1 MTIGERIKAART
13 NANMTQADLA
23 RAMGVPYQTIGHW
36 ERDASSPKFSSLE
49 KVAKA
54 LNISI
59 ETLILG
65 DTASQKVNKPNPMVA
80 AIERVVGFLGISYDE
95 LLQRANFDPTIG
107 TGRDIHFSD
116 DGSPGLTLVQLG
128 KNGRDGVLYLP
139 DNLLLALKDLNREAV
154 EAVCDVATRLAGLVA
169 CHREEPISDC
179 LDSEPPESPYDL
191 LRRDFQDYEGRVYK
205 PSWDPTEQPFGPDN
219 STHQVTP
226 SE

>member
-107 TGRDIHFSD
+107 TSRDIHFSD

-128 KNGRDGVLYLP
+128 KTVGM
-139 DNLLLALKDLNREAV
+139 
-154 EAVCDVATRLAGLVA
+154 VCCIYQTICFLRL
-169 CHREEPISDC
+169 RI
-179 LDSEPPESPYDL
+179 
-191 LRRDFQDYEGRVYK
+191 
-205 PSWDPTEQPFGPDN
+205 
-219 STHQVTP
+219 
-226 SE
+226 

>member
-1 MTIGERIKAART
+1 MTIGERIKTART

-80 AIERVVGFLGISYDE
+80 AIE
-95 LLQRANFDPTIG
+95 
-107 TGRDIHFSD
+107 
-116 DGSPGLTLVQLG
+116 
-128 KNGRDGVLYLP
+128 
-139 DNLLLALKDLNREAV
+139 
-154 EAVCDVATRLAGLVA
+154 
-169 CHREEPISDC
+169 
-179 LDSEPPESPYDL
+179 
-191 LRRDFQDYEGRVYK
+191 
-205 PSWDPTEQPFGPDN
+205 
-219 STHQVTP
+219 
-226 SE
+226 